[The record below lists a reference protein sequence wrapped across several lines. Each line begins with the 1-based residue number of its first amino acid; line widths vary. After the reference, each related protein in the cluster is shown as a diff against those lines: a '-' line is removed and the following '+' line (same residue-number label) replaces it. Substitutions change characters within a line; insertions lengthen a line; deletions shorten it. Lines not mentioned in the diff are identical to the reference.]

1 MGRAARGLKT
11 GERREGRVRQR
22 RRGREDWKGN
32 ERWEVG
38 GWERRHWR
46 GVEVSDL
53 VEEVERGGWDGSVGP
68 SKVKLLL
75 SEGGCRIG
83 GSLFGDLDRFL
94 VRRWSRHAW
103 LGRLR
108 IVSLFGD
115 SLGSP
120 VELGGRGEGG
130 LVSFSNFL
138 DLILVDNVNDLLVRD
153 LIVVLNF

>member
-1 MGRAARGLKT
+1 M
-11 GERREGRVRQR
+11 
-22 RRGREDWKGN
+22 
-32 ERWEVG
+32 G

-53 VEEVERGGWDGSVGP
+53 VQEVERGGWGGSVGP

-75 SEGGCRIG
+75 SEGGCRVS
-83 GSLFGDLDRFL
+83 GSLFGDFDRFL

-103 LGRLR
+103 LGRLW
-108 IVSLFGD
+108 VLFLFGD
-115 SLGSP
+115 PLGSP

-138 DLILVDNVNDLLVRD
+138 DLILVDNVDVNDLLVRD
-153 LIVVLNF
+153 LVIVLNF